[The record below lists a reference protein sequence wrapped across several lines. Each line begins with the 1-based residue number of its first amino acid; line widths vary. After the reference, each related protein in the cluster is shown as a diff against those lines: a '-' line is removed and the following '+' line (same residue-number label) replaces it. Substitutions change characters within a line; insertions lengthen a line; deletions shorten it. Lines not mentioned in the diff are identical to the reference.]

1 MPNWVENQITI
12 TGDSRDLLK
21 LATQLNSPY
30 SSKHTEFV
38 DGGMGLVDHNYI
50 DPILS
55 FYNVIPHPNDSTY
68 YGDGTTDNQGNWY
81 NWNIENWGA
90 KWNAGNVSVNWD
102 LGSKALS
109 YYFDTAWS
117 AVYEIVQAISK
128 QYPTLNI
135 EYQWVE
141 EQGYGGI
148 SSWSG
153 GVKEAEFDWGIPE
166 SHAELMRIRSI
177 VPDYHNSCMC
187 EYTDLDEQEYWFADC
202 PRPAE
207 YKQPDVVKALEGVA
221 DLGILS
227 ETAVNNLTEMFLEN
241 NNDNCLDPETLG
253 TTTNGKE

>member
-38 DGGMGLVDHNYI
+38 DGGMGLVDHDYI

-81 NWNIENWGA
+81 DWNIANWGA
-90 KWNAGNVSVNWD
+90 KWNAGNVNVRWD

-117 AVYEIVQAISK
+117 PVYEIVQAISK
-128 QYPTLNI
+128 QYPTLEI
-135 EYQWVE
+135 EYQWIE

-166 SHAELMRIRSI
+166 SHADLMRIRNI

-187 EYTDLDEQEYWFADC
+187 EYTDVDEQEYWFDDC

-207 YKQPDVVKALEGVA
+207 YKQPDVVKALEGVVE
-221 DLGILS
+221 LGILS
-227 ETAVNNLTEMFLEN
+227 ETAVRNLTEMFLGN